1 MQETTRKYKGKQEWE
16 FSAICTSVCWKIKL
30 SLRVESVLEVA
41 LKKMIFE
48 LDLKQLV
55 GIVILEHK
63 KVLKK
68 KKRKGWREV
77 VDITRIYRDTEWKK
91 GVKKLKLNIQKPKI
105 MASSP
110 TTSWQIDEEKWKQWQ
125 ILFSWSPKS
134 LQTMTATMKL
144 KYTCSLEEKLWQI

>member
-68 KKRKGWREV
+68 KKEEGVEGSGGYHK
-77 VDITRIYRDTEWKK
+77 DIQRYW
-91 GVKKLKLNIQKPKI
+91 VKER
-105 MASSP
+105 S
-110 TTSWQIDEEKWKQWQ
+110 EKVKAQH
-125 ILFSWSPKS
+125 SK
-134 LQTMTATMKL
+134 T
-144 KYTCSLEEKLWQI
+144 